1 MLNLLSAGFVRLAKS
16 RLFWLFI
23 AAETAWSAFLAWLFY
38 RFGDILQNPEFFLF
52 LPIFYLCAV
61 EAVFCGLFIGVDYS
75 EGAVR
80 NKIAIGKTRAEVY
93 ISNLAVCGFAEVAML
108 FTHAVVFLT
117 VGFIL
122 TGADIFARMVF
133 VKLCCAVLTSLAYA
147 SLFTMISMNLSRA
160 STAVAVNIFIAVC
173 MTVSGFFAFAIYNE
187 PKNLLLTPGLPHPAY
202 ACGAARAVFGFFEA
216 VLPSSAA
223 LEVLSHGSDYHF
235 SPEFLR
241 VMLCSLAASAAFTI
255 IGLWAF
261 RRKNI
266 N

>member
-1 MLNLLSAGFVRLAKS
+1 MRLLKYRPFWVLIAG
-16 RLFWLFI
+16 
-23 AAETAWSAFLAWLFY
+23 ETVWGAFSAWLFY

-52 LPIFYLCAV
+52 LPMFYLCAV
-61 EAVFCGLFIGVDYS
+61 EAVFCGLFIGADYS

-80 NKIAIGKTRAEVY
+80 NKIAVGKTRAEIY
-93 ISNLAVCGFAEVAML
+93 ISNLAVCGFAEVVLL

-117 VGFIL
+117 AGFVL
-122 TGADIFARMVF
+122 TGADVFARMFF

-147 SLFTMISMNLSRA
+147 SLFTMISMNLSRT

-173 MTVSGFFAFAIYNE
+173 MIVSGIFAFAIYNE
-187 PKNLLLTPGLPHPAY
+187 PKTLLFTPGSPNPAY
-202 ACGAARAVFGFFEA
+202 SGGAARVILGFFEA

-223 LEVLSHGSDYHF
+223 LEVLSHGSDYRF

-255 IGLWAF
+255 IGLRVF
-261 RRKNI
+261 QKKNI
-266 N
+266 R